1 MAAKGFSAS
10 RIAELLQASKSA
22 EEYRTSPVGL
32 FIAVDRSASRELI
45 CGVRDACLPTR
56 AETTVTVQDITSSQF
71 DIPAHCD
78 AALLIVGTDG
88 GAATRM
94 TRTLTQ
100 QGIPCAL
107 IAESILD
114 IPDDD
119 MGGNAEGAAVTPVVA
134 SDGATL
140 QRRLAQWL
148 LDAVD
153 NPLAIAASFPFC
165 RAQLASRLR
174 MRCAA
179 ENAAIGAVDV
189 IHGSDFPLMVANQLK
204 LSFSLAAAYGES
216 PSARYALDA
225 ALVCACGIGWRAFVR
240 RVSDVIPF
248 GSWMVRATF
257 GFAGTMATGLLLEAR
272 HDGTLKKTIEK
283 SHIGLRRVFS
293 VDDAGHGLY
302 YG

>member
-1 MAAKGFSAS
+1 
-10 RIAELLQASKSA
+10 
-22 EEYRTSPVGL
+22 
-32 FIAVDRSASRELI
+32 
-45 CGVRDACLPTR
+45 
-56 AETTVTVQDITSSQF
+56 
-71 DIPAHCD
+71 
-78 AALLIVGTDG
+78 
-88 GAATRM
+88 
-94 TRTLTQ
+94 
-100 QGIPCAL
+100 
-107 IAESILD
+107 
-114 IPDDD
+114 
-119 MGGNAEGAAVTPVVA
+119 
-134 SDGATL
+134 
-140 QRRLAQWL
+140 
-148 LDAVD
+148 
-153 NPLAIAASFPFC
+153 
-165 RAQLASRLR
+165 

-283 SHIGLRRVFS
+283 SHIGLRRFFPLTTQVMACIMDSRCINSSNEGFPH
-293 VDDAGHGLY
+293 VRNRFDWWQAV
-302 YG
+302 